1 MSKITESMKNW
12 GANHPKTVRIS
23 KAFGTAILKGLLN
36 SATDQLSIKSLP
48 VQGDTEVLGGI
59 KMAFYRQK
67 ADHEVVI
74 EAVQWKKSN
83 MEAIAKFL
91 GEEYRWQVINDSLC
105 INTEEGT
112 IKMNDGWYIRKTCI
126 GLVSISPVLFDELY
140 ELLQEEKTE
149 DSIYYE
155 PRQEEKTEDKV
166 NHPNHYTFGS
176 IEVID
181 YIRDKMTP
189 DEFQGYCMGNILK
202 YISRHKHKNGVEDL
216 KKAQVY
222 LGWLIESEEGAK

>member
-1 MSKITESMKNW
+1 MT
-12 GANHPKTVRIS
+12 KTFEICFEDLTKEAQRRFASIVGDEVNEFMPI
-23 KAFGTAILKGLLN
+23 AI
-36 SATDQLSIKSLP
+36 
-48 VQGDTEVLGGI
+48 
-59 KMAFYRQK
+59 
-67 ADHEVVI
+67 I
-74 EAVQWKKSN
+74 E
-83 MEAIAKFL
+83 L
-91 GEEYRWQVINDSLC
+91 GEE
-105 INTEEGT
+105 NTDVPPTME
-112 IKMNDGWYIRKTCI
+112 
-126 GLVSISPVLFDELY
+126 
-140 ELLQEEKTE
+140 
-149 DSIYYE
+149 
-155 PRQEEKTEDKV
+155 TEDKV

>member
-1 MSKITESMKNW
+1 MRLIDADELMEHVGRDRLDSRELIMDMVKNAPTVKPASYMETDAIPISWLELYTRVKCTESWHNMALEISNAWKAYVELMKIQIQKKENAW
-12 GANHPKTVRIS
+12 
-23 KAFGTAILKGLLN
+23 KAYLEWMNT
-36 SATDQLSIKSLP
+36 
-48 VQGDTEVLGGI
+48 
-59 KMAFYRQK
+59 QK
-67 ADHEVVI
+67 
-74 EAVQWKKSN
+74 
-83 MEAIAKFL
+83 
-91 GEEYRWQVINDSLC
+91 EES
-105 INTEEGT
+105 
-112 IKMNDGWYIRKTCI
+112 KMND
-126 GLVSISPVLFDELY
+126 L
-140 ELLQEEKTE
+140 
-149 DSIYYE
+149 
-155 PRQEEKTEDKV
+155 V